1 MRVTGPPWYTC
12 FMLIDRL
19 KSVPVSVWLL
29 LALAGCITT
38 LLVVENSVPVRKLV
52 INADACRGLS
62 DQILLASLEDDT
74 CLVEGNVRVAGGLGQ
89 REAIYA
95 DGLDGKRLKLYLN
108 KSQIIAQ
115 VME

>member
-1 MRVTGPPWYTC
+1 
-12 FMLIDRL
+12 MLIRRL
-19 KSVPVSVWLL
+19 KSVSVYVWLL

-38 LLVVENSVPVRKLV
+38 LLVVEHSVPVRKLV

-62 DQILLASLEDDT
+62 DQIPLAELADDT

-95 DGLDGKRLKLYLN
+95 DALDGDRVKVYLN